1 MQSFRTGLEICEVI
15 ADVKNP
21 KPEIR
26 GIFADF
32 GKLYATDT
40 KIALSVEIDTE
51 LEDDDKLENFLRSGA
66 LITSHISQKD
76 LLGMK
81 EADAV
86 FRNRMYIKNQSF
98 GVYPDVERVLGVS
111 PEHTTINMDDVSLIG
126 GDLITSIFYI
136 ATKGIII
143 DTFGLGTK
151 LKKLSKLMGDIR
163 EINYTGSREP
173 VRFVDSYGT
182 VVVIMPI
189 DIKNRR

>member
-1 MQSFRTGLEICEVI
+1 MQSFRTGLEICEAV

-26 GIFADF
+26 GIFVDC

-40 KIALSVEIDTE
+40 RIALSVEICTEFEDDNE
-51 LEDDDKLENFLRSGA
+51 LEDFLRSGA

-76 LLGMK
+76 LDGL
-81 EADAV
+81 EANAV

-98 GVYPDVERVLGVS
+98 GIYPNVERVLGVS
-111 PEHTTINMDDVSLIG
+111 SEHTTINMDDVSLIG

-163 EINYTGSREP
+163 EINYTNSSGS
-173 VRFVDSYGT
+173 VRFVDCYGT

-189 DIKNRR
+189 QIEKRK